1 MQVNSSINY
10 SVVVAG
16 FLVLLFSMGVRQ
28 SFGLLMMPVTCT
40 TDITGL
46 DFSMVIAVQNLLWG
60 AFAFLF
66 GFLVAEIGEKT
77 IILFGSALVI
87 IGLMIIYSAKDPTQF
102 LIGAGIFMGVG
113 LGALSFSI
121 VLATVG
127 KHIPTEN
134 AGMIFAIVSSGGS
147 IGQFLLL
154 PAVKWGLLYF
164 PWQYIILA
172 MALGSLLLFP
182 AGWICAN
189 SGNHNESSSLEND
202 LEGEPKKDHKQEI
215 KQESDHKSKQ
225 ALGQKPRKSS
235 YKQSVLVLVKSFNN
249 FSYILINIGF
259 AICGFHVTLISIHLP
274 HYFQSLN
281 STDISYFAGATALS
295 IIGFFNIIG
304 TLGTGWLMKYIN
316 PKSLLI
322 ALYGMRSLLLLI
334 FILSPKN
341 NLNIAIFSL
350 FIGLVWLATVPIT
363 SNLINKLFGK
373 ENLALL
379 FGMAMFFHQIGA
391 FFGAYAGGWFLNNYE
406 SVWLIAMFLSLLAS
420 LIHLPVKHETQ
431 PTFKSDLSTQKLT

>member
-164 PWQYIILA
+164 SWQYIILA

-189 SGNHNESSSLEND
+189 SGNQSKSSNTEND
-202 LEGEPKKDHKQEI
+202 LKGEPKENHKQT
-215 KQESDHKSKQ
+215 
-225 ALGQKPRKSS
+225 LGQKPRKSS

-431 PTFKSDLSTQKLT
+431 PTFESDLSTQKLT

>member
-66 GFLVAEIGEKT
+66 GFLVAKIGEKT

-87 IGLMIIYSAKDPTQF
+87 IGLMIIYSAKAPTQF
-102 LIGAGIFMGVG
+102 LMGAGIFMGVG

-127 KHIPTEN
+127 KQIPTEN

-164 PWQYIILA
+164 SWQYIILA

-189 SGNHNESSSLEND
+189 SGNQSKSSNTENV
-202 LEGEPKKDHKQEI
+202 LKGELKENH
-215 KQESDHKSKQ
+215 KQ

-235 YKQSVLVLVKSFNN
+235 YKQSALVLVKSFNN
-249 FSYILINIGF
+249 FSYMLINIGF

-304 TLGTGWLMKYIN
+304 TLGTGWLMKHIN

-420 LIHLPVKHETQ
+420 IIHLPVKHETQ
-431 PTFKSDLSTQKLT
+431 PAFESELSTQKLT

>member
-87 IGLMIIYSAKDPTQF
+87 IGLMIIYSAKGPTQF
-102 LIGAGIFMGVG
+102 LMGAGIFMGVG

-127 KHIPTEN
+127 KQIPTEN

-164 PWQYIILA
+164 SWQYIILA

-189 SGNHNESSSLEND
+189 SGNQGKPSNTEND
-202 LEGEPKKDHKQEI
+202 LKGEPKENH
-215 KQESDHKSKQ
+215 KQ

-235 YKQSVLVLVKSFNN
+235 YKQSALVLVKSFNN
-249 FSYILINIGF
+249 FSYMLINIGF

-304 TLGTGWLMKYIN
+304 TLGTGWLMKHIN

-420 LIHLPVKHETQ
+420 IIHLPVKHETQ
-431 PTFKSDLSTQKLT
+431 PAFESELSTQKLT